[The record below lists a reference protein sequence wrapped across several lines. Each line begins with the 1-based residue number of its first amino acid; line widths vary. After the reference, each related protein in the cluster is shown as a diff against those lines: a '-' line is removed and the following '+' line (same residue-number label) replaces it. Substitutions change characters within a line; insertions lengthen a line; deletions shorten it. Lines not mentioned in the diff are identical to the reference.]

1 MEAVE
6 AAADQF
12 AESIRVEEEVVIEAA
27 PAGSADVEQDILAD
41 LEDPAL
47 TPRTV
52 KVGAEGMGGPTWQE
66 PTSAEVGAE
75 DRRGGERNLP
85 LAFIVG
91 LGLAALAVLAMALG
105 RGPFAAAAPRTSRR
119 EAGRR
124 ARPARARRAG
134 PRPAR
139 APR

>member
-1 MEAVE
+1 
-6 AAADQF
+6 
-12 AESIRVEEEVVIEAA
+12 
-27 PAGSADVEQDILAD
+27 LAD

-75 DRRGGERNLP
+75 DRRGRERNLP

-91 LGLAALAVLAMALG
+91 LGLAALALLAMALG
-105 RGPFAAAAPRTSRR
+105 RGPFAIVAGIAALLAQGELYAAMHKAHHQPATALGLLGGALVL
-119 EAGRR
+119 AGAYFKGESGML
-124 ARPARARRAG
+124 ARVAVLLVFTFL
-134 PRPAR
+134 
-139 APR
+139 